1 MPAYIVVEV
10 DVHDPDRYEEY
21 KRMVPPSLAPYDGR
35 FIVRG
40 GKVETLEGD
49 WSPERLVIVHF
60 PSVEKAKAW
69 WNSPEYAR
77 AKALRQA
84 TAKSQMIVVE
94 GFESAS

>member
-10 DVHDPDRYEEY
+10 DVHDLSRYEDY
-21 KRMVPPSLAPYDGR
+21 KAMVPPSLEPYGGR
-35 FIVRG
+35 FRVRG

-49 WSPERLVIVHF
+49 WAPKRFVIVEF

-69 WNSPEYAR
+69 WSSEGYAP

-84 TAKSQMIVVE
+84 TAKTQMIVVE
-94 GFESAS
+94 GVE